1 VSDDTAGTAPAWL
14 VDASIYIFRAWF
26 SLPDRWHSPAGYPL
40 NAVYGY
46 TLFVLE
52 LLEAVDA
59 APVAFAFDES
69 LGSCFRNALYPGY
82 KASREHPDEALA
94 FQLSA
99 CREITEALG
108 LRCYS
113 GATHEADDYIA
124 TLAAQH
130 HAGGGRV
137 TIVTR
142 DKDLG
147 QLLGEADQLL
157 DWAAGTRLDAAGFQ
171 ARFGVLPEQF
181 PDYQGLVG
189 DSIDDIPGVPGV
201 GAKTAAAL
209 IQAFGDLETLEGRRQ
224 ELDRLGLRG
233 AARIARALEAHW
245 ELALLSRELAR
256 LDAATPGVAPPPRYR
271 LTPERVDALLET
283 LDGLGLAAALKDRCR
298 RLRQRLA
305 VAA

>member
-1 VSDDTAGTAPAWL
+1 
-14 VDASIYIFRAWF
+14 
-26 SLPDRWHSPAGYPL
+26 
-40 NAVYGY
+40 
-46 TLFVLE
+46 
-52 LLEAVDA
+52 
-59 APVAFAFDES
+59 
-69 LGSCFRNALYPGY
+69 
-82 KASREHPDEALA
+82 
-94 FQLSA
+94 
-99 CREITEALG
+99 LG
-108 LRCYS
+108 LHCYS

-124 TLAAQH
+124 TLAAQC

-137 TIVTR
+137 IIVTR

-157 DWAAGTRLDAAGFQ
+157 DWAAGNRLDAAGFQ

-189 DSIDDIPGVPGV
+189 DSIDDIPGVPGI

-209 IQAFGDLETLEGRRQ
+209 IQAFGDLDTLEGRRQ

-233 AARIARALEAHW
+233 AARITRALEAHW

-256 LDAATPGVAPPPRYR
+256 LDAATPGVAAPPRYR

-283 LDGLGLAAALKDRCR
+283 LDRLGLAAALKDRCR